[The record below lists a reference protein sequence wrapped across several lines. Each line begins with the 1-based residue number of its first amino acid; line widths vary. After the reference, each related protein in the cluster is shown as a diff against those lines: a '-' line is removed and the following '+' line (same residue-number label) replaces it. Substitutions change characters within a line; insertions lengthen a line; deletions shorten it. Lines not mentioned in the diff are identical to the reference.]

1 MDSRVGNGEL
11 ARMHNQTQICD
22 PQLTLEDLRMV
33 DNHAAQA
40 SNAQEQA
47 KHGAGK
53 NAGPTEEE
61 RANLVRDLQTH
72 AMERKQDPMAAGV
85 ELLCGDLMA
94 FAFLVRK
101 AIDEDSRNPV
111 TSAGFKK
118 FERKAEL
125 LLRLSRQIDRF
136 AQIRRQ
142 MSSESEK

>member
-1 MDSRVGNGEL
+1 MIDLPKSGGKCRPSRKSEFSAFIAN
-11 ARMHNQTQICD
+11 AKIFKFDTQK
-22 PQLTLEDLRMV
+22 M
-33 DNHAAQA
+33 
-40 SNAQEQA
+40 
-47 KHGAGK
+47 G
-53 NAGPTEEE
+53 
-61 RANLVRDLQTH
+61 VRFESTV
-72 AMERKQDPMAAGV
+72 AAGV